1 MIISRSKFEKMER
14 ELEILRDLY
23 ESYKRDRELFYVEHE
38 YLRIAES
45 LLTEDQKYEYYRLLA
60 EHDEEIVAG

>member
-1 MIISRSKFEKMER
+1 MIISRRKFEKMEL

-45 LLTEDQKYEYYRLLA
+45 LLTQDQKYEYYRLMA
-60 EHDEEIVAG
+60 EHDQGKVAG